1 MLPGYDKEHTTD
13 TQVSQQNIH
22 PDIRGERIQE
32 GEDSWVCTVGLAVQ
46 NTYSKCHKGLGK
58 VDDLLSNVGNSQ
70 WSNCEVSFLQ
80 RETEKRKRKILSHK
94 KEASNQTK
102 TKTLHLT
109 IVSVKITLTFK
120 TFLTAFL
127 CYSFLR
133 ASGLAHQ
140 DLLQV

>member
-32 GEDSWVCTVGLAVQ
+32 GEDAWVCTIGFAVQ

-70 WSNCEVSFLQ
+70 WGNCKVSFLY
-80 RETEKRKRKILSHK
+80 RETKERRGKLVLSLK
-94 KEASNQTK
+94 KE
-102 TKTLHLT
+102 
-109 IVSVKITLTFK
+109 VSIQIKQNKHFTFENC
-120 TFLTAFL
+120 L
-127 CYSFLR
+127 
-133 ASGLAHQ
+133 
-140 DLLQV
+140 

>member
-32 GEDSWVCTVGLAVQ
+32 GEDAWVCTIGLAVQ

-70 WSNCEVSFLQ
+70 WSNCKVSFL
-80 RETEKRKRKILSHK
+80 
-94 KEASNQTK
+94 
-102 TKTLHLT
+102 
-109 IVSVKITLTFK
+109 
-120 TFLTAFL
+120 
-127 CYSFLR
+127 
-133 ASGLAHQ
+133 
-140 DLLQV
+140 